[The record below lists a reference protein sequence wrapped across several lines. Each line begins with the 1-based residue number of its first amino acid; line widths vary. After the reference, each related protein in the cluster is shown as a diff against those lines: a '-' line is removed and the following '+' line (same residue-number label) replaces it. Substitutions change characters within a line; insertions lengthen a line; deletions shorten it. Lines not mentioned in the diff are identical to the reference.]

1 VKLPQLKRL
10 KMAIKSS
17 TTYEEA
23 LQRLKEIVRKLEQ
36 KEVKIDELSETVIE
50 AKELV
55 DFCRKKLD
63 KTEED
68 IKKIID
74 PEDLE
79 ADAEEQ

>member
-1 VKLPQLKRL
+1 MEITEK
-10 KMAIKSS
+10 

-23 LQRLKEIVRKLEQ
+23 LQRLKEIVGKLEA
-36 KEVKIDELSETVIE
+36 KEVKIDMLSETVLE

-68 IKKIID
+68 IKRIID
-74 PEDLE
+74 PENDNGE
-79 ADAEEQ
+79 A

>member
-1 VKLPQLKRL
+1 MKITDK
-10 KMAIKSS
+10 

-23 LQRLKEIVRKLEQ
+23 LQRLKEIVGALEL
-36 KEVKIDELSETVIE
+36 KEIKIDNLSETVIE

-68 IKKIID
+68 IKRIIAPD
-74 PEDLE
+74 
-79 ADAEEQ
+79 EEHE

>member
-1 VKLPQLKRL
+1 
-10 KMAIKSS
+10 MAIKAT

-74 PEDLE
+74 PEELSKDS
-79 ADAEEQ
+79 EE

>member
-1 VKLPQLKRL
+1 
-10 KMAIKSS
+10 MAIKEK

-74 PEDLE
+74 PEDL
-79 ADAEEQ
+79 ANDSEE

>member
-1 VKLPQLKRL
+1 
-10 KMAIKSS
+10 MAIKSS

-63 KTEED
+63 KTEDD

-74 PEDLE
+74 PADL
-79 ADAEEQ
+79 ATDSEE

>member
-1 VKLPQLKRL
+1 MKITDK
-10 KMAIKSS
+10 

-23 LQRLKEIVRKLEQ
+23 LQRLKEIVGALEA
-36 KEVKIDELSETVIE
+36 KEIKIDNLSETVIE

-68 IKKIID
+68 IKRIISPD
-74 PEDLE
+74 
-79 ADAEEQ
+79 EENE

>member
-1 VKLPQLKRL
+1 
-10 KMAIKSS
+10 MAIKSS

-74 PEDLE
+74 PEDLATDTE
-79 ADAEEQ
+79 D

>member
-1 VKLPQLKRL
+1 MKITDK
-10 KMAIKSS
+10 

-23 LQRLKEIVRKLEQ
+23 LQRLKEIVGALEA
-36 KEVKIDELSETVIE
+36 KEIKIDNIPETVIE

-68 IKKIID
+68 IKRIISPD
-74 PEDLE
+74 
-79 ADAEEQ
+79 EENE

>member
-1 VKLPQLKRL
+1 MAVKET
-10 KMAIKSS
+10 

-74 PEDLE
+74 PEDL
-79 ADAEEQ
+79 ATDSEE

>member
-1 VKLPQLKRL
+1 MKITDK
-10 KMAIKSS
+10 

-23 LQRLKEIVRKLEQ
+23 LQRLKEIVGALEL
-36 KEVKIDELSETVIE
+36 KEIKIDNLSETVIE

-68 IKKIID
+68 IKRIIA
-74 PEDLE
+74 PEE
-79 ADAEEQ
+79 GNE

>member
-1 VKLPQLKRL
+1 
-10 KMAIKSS
+10 MAIKSS

-74 PEDLE
+74 PEDLA
-79 ADAEEQ
+79 ADTEE

>member
-1 VKLPQLKRL
+1 
-10 KMAIKSS
+10 MAIKST

-79 ADAEEQ
+79 ADAQEQ

>member
-1 VKLPQLKRL
+1 MEITEK
-10 KMAIKSS
+10 

-23 LQRLKEIVRKLEQ
+23 LQRLKEIVSKLEA
-36 KEVKIDELSETVIE
+36 KEVKIDMLSETVLE

-68 IKKIID
+68 IKRIID
-74 PEDLE
+74 PENDNGE
-79 ADAEEQ
+79 A

>member
-1 VKLPQLKRL
+1 
-10 KMAIKSS
+10 MEITEN

-23 LQRLKEIVRKLEQ
+23 LQRLKEIVGQLEA
-36 KEVKIDELSETVIE
+36 KEVKIDNLSKTVLE

-68 IKKIID
+68 IKRIID
-74 PEDLE
+74 PESE
-79 ADAEEQ
+79 NEGGDA